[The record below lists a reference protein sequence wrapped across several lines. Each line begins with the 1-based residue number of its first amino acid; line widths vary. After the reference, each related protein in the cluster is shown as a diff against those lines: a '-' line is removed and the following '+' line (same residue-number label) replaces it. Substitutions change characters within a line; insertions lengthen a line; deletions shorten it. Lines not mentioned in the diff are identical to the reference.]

1 MRLFKFSLILSG
13 ILLVACSNT
22 NKVGLSEQRK
32 IFNINQQNKRI
43 NTAECQD
50 IDDWYLDGFRIG
62 KSFPE
67 YKQKMLQQRIEFC
80 EGFTGMKVSNPL
92 IHSWENGFNKNKS
105 NKAK

>member
-1 MRLFKFSLILSG
+1 MRLFKFSLILSS

-32 IFNINQQNKRI
+32 TFNINQQNKRI

-80 EGFTGMKVSNPL
+80 ENFTAMKVSNTL
-92 IHSWENGFNKNKS
+92 INSWENGFNKNKS
-105 NKAK
+105 NKTK